1 MADYGVYDIVG
12 AFQYIEMDLI
22 KSMQR
27 NMKRHIGE
35 EKEEGINWT
44 QWQAEMLN
52 GLAEYNAENAEM
64 LPGYYKSIND
74 EIDKAIKKAY
84 ATGESEQ
91 EIEMLKAIK
100 DGFKPNVSSNAMQQA
115 FFVTNR
121 KKLNALIESTTK
133 DFKKAESSILR
144 FTDDVYRRTIFQSQ
158 MYYNSGAGSLY
169 KAVDMAT
176 NDFLKSGIN
185 NIQYRNGARVNIA
198 SYAEMSMRTANKRA
212 NLMGSASKR
221 EEYGVHTVKITA
233 HNSACPM
240 CVQWQGLVYVD
251 DVYGNG
257 TKEESKKDG
266 YMLLSEAVKGGM
278 FHPNCKNGI
287 SGYYAGIS
295 NEPKKTT
302 EEEAE
307 KMQDN
312 YMLEQRQR
320 QCERNIRNYAR
331 LSAGSVDPDDIAKY
345 KAKEKQWR
353 REYNRLVKENS
364 DVLVKD
370 SARLK
375 LYNIKI

>member
-1 MADYGVYDIVG
+1 
-12 AFQYIEMDLI
+12 
-22 KSMQR
+22 
-27 NMKRHIGE
+27 MKRHIGE

-176 NDFLKSGIN
+176 NDFLRSGIN